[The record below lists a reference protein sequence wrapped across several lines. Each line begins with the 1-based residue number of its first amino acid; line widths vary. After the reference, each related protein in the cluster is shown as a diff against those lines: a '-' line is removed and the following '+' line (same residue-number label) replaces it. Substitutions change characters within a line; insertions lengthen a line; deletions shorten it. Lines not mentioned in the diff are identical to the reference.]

1 MDCLRSILCGHGGV
15 LSRSGKESEDESCR
29 FEAETI
35 SQSGPSGA
43 VWGVRVGGGGELSCR
58 ARVGRTGERGGGE
71 SGRCFRRGHSACYA
85 QLRTR
90 GAISA
95 GSSQQAGV

>member
-1 MDCLRSILCGHGGV
+1 MECGRSVGGGHGGGG
-15 LSRSGKESEDESCR
+15 RGSGKESEDESWR
-29 FEAETI
+29 FEGEAI
-35 SQSGPSGA
+35 SQSGASGA